1 MSSIVALTTFIEVT
15 NAAGVV
21 QHRFQN
27 SLPGQTIRFRDVD
40 YPYLSFI
47 YQGAAKN
54 RTGDNLEAAMVM
66 ATNPLSM
73 GYANEAVV
81 KKWNLQVDSCS
92 MNPTTFA
99 VAKVLTTERWIAAG
113 MSYDLQTVEV
123 LLSSSIDAVGAET
136 PSRTLTTKLVGNIP
150 TTAQINN
157 R

>member
-1 MSSIVALTTFIEVT
+1 MTVVALTTFVEIT

-27 SLPGQTIRFRDVD
+27 STPGQVIAFRGFN

-54 RTGDNLEAAMVM
+54 RTGDNLEASLVM
-66 ATNPLSM
+66 ATNPLSI
-73 GYANEAVV
+73 GYATEAAT
-81 KKWNLQVDSCS
+81 KRWNLRVDSCS
-92 MNPTTFA
+92 MNPQTFA
-99 VAKVLTTERWIAAG
+99 VAKRLTLEYWIAAG
-113 MSYDLQTVEV
+113 LSYDLNTVEV

-136 PSRTLTTKLVGNIP
+136 PSRTLTTKLVGLLP
-150 TTAQINN
+150 TTASISN